1 MKAYLLAAG
10 LGTRLRPL
18 TNTVPKCMVPIRQK
32 PMLAI
37 WLDLLAKHG
46 VTDVLINTHYLRPTV
61 AEFIKQYNESHTNI
75 RVTEFFEETLLGS
88 AGTLAENKSFVAGE
102 ENFLICYADI
112 LTNLNITDMVKLHK
126 SHTGHLT
133 MALFHAENPS
143 ACGIATLDEKK
154 LITNF
159 IEKPENPTSDLANAG
174 IYVTDQHFF
183 DLIDDTRPQD
193 IGFSVLPKLSGQMYG
208 YETNAYVLDV
218 GTMEKYERA
227 QKEFPED

>member
-1 MKAYLLAAG
+1 MKAFLLAAG
-10 LGTRLRPL
+10 LGTRLRPM

-37 WLDLLAKHG
+37 WLELLARHG
-46 VTDVLINTHYLRPTV
+46 VTEVLVNTHYLRPTV
-61 AEFIKQYNESHTNI
+61 SEFIKQYNASQSDI
-75 RVTEFFEETLLGS
+75 KVTEFFEETLLGS
-88 AGTLAENKSFVAGE
+88 AGTIAENKNFVAGE
-102 ENFLICYADI
+102 EDFLICYADI
-112 LTNLNITDMVKLHK
+112 LTNIDLTDMVKLHR
-126 SHTGHLT
+126 SHKGHLT

-159 IEKPENPTSDLANAG
+159 IEKPEHPTSDLANAG

-193 IGFSVLPKLSGQMYG
+193 IGFSVLPKLAGDMYG
-208 YETNAYVLDV
+208 YETDAYVLDV

-227 QKEFPED
+227 QKEFPM